1 MKEGR
6 NSSKNYF
13 SKEVI
18 KLNYMQY
25 PAQQQQY
32 GGSTRPVYQSNG
44 WNNRIRPVSSIEEVR
59 AASID
64 FDGSVFY
71 FSDLANKR
79 IYTKQI
85 NLDGTALLN
94 MYELKETPI
103 MEQPTVDTSNFI
115 TRSEFEEVM
124 NRMKN
129 YLNSF
134 SIGKTE
140 TAIESE
146 PAKQEPEKRSFD
158 F

>member
-1 MKEGR
+1 M
-6 NSSKNYF
+6 
-13 SKEVI
+13 
-18 KLNYMQY
+18 
-25 PAQQQQY
+25 
-32 GGSTRPVYQSNG
+32 TRPVYQTNG

-85 NLDGTALLN
+85 NLDGTALIN
-94 MYELKETPI
+94 MYELKEIPV
-103 MEQPTVDTSNFI
+103 MEQPIVDASNFV

-124 NRMKN
+124 NRFKN
-129 YLNSF
+129 YL
-134 SIGKTE
+134 ITPTIEKTE
-140 TAIESE
+140 TA
-146 PAKQEPEKRSFD
+146 PANVPMKQEPEQRSFE

>member
-1 MKEGR
+1 
-6 NSSKNYF
+6 
-13 SKEVI
+13 
-18 KLNYMQY
+18 MQY
-25 PAQQQQY
+25 PAQQQQQQY
-32 GGSTRPVYQSNG
+32 AGNTRPVYQPNG

-85 NLDGTALLN
+85 NLDGTAQLN

-103 MEQPTVDTSNFI
+103 MEQPIVDTSKFV
-115 TRSEFEEVM
+115 TRGEFDEAM
-124 NRMKN
+124 NRFKN

-134 SIGKTE
+134 SIEKTE
-140 TAIESE
+140 
-146 PAKQEPEKRSFD
+146 PAVENDPSATKPEKSERSFD

>member
-1 MKEGR
+1 
-6 NSSKNYF
+6 
-13 SKEVI
+13 
-18 KLNYMQY
+18 MQY

-32 GGSTRPVYQSNG
+32 GGMARPTYQPNG
-44 WNNRIRPVSSIEEVR
+44 QNNRIRPVSSIEEVR
-59 AASID
+59 AALID

-85 NLDGTALLN
+85 NMDGTALLN

-103 MEQPTVDTSNFI
+103 MEQPKVDTSNFI

-134 SIGKTE
+134 SIEKTD
-140 TAIESE
+140 TVA
-146 PAKQEPEKRSFD
+146 ANVTMNQEPEKRSFE

>member
-1 MKEGR
+1 MAR
-6 NSSKNYF
+6 
-13 SKEVI
+13 
-18 KLNYMQY
+18 
-25 PAQQQQY
+25 PA
-32 GGSTRPVYQSNG
+32 YQSNG

-103 MEQPTVDTSNFI
+103 MDKQPQVDTSNFI
-115 TRSEFEEVM
+115 TRSEFEDVI
-124 NRMKN
+124 NRLKN
-129 YLNSF
+129 YL
-134 SIGKTE
+134 ITPTIEKTE
-140 TAIESE
+140 PASESN
-146 PAKQEPEKRSFD
+146 AVKQ
-158 F
+158 

>member
-1 MKEGR
+1 
-6 NSSKNYF
+6 
-13 SKEVI
+13 
-18 KLNYMQY
+18 MQY

-32 GGSTRPVYQSNG
+32 GGTTRPVYQSNG

-85 NLDGTALLN
+85 NLDGTAQLN

-103 MEQPTVDTSNFI
+103 AAAAQPVDISNFI
-115 TRSEFEEVM
+115 TRNEFEEVI

-129 YLNSF
+129 YLNSL
-134 SIGKTE
+134 SIEKTE
-140 TAIESE
+140 APVANELVT
-146 PAKQEPEKRSFD
+146 PEPEKRSFD

>member
-1 MKEGR
+1 MKEKG
-6 NSSKNYF
+6 NSKIF
-13 SKEVI
+13 FEKEVI

-32 GGSTRPVYQSNG
+32 GGTTRPVYQSNG

-85 NLDGTALLN
+85 NLDGTAQLN

-103 MEQPTVDTSNFI
+103 AAAAQPVDISNFI
-115 TRSEFEEVM
+115 TRNEFEEVI

-129 YLNSF
+129 YLNSL
-134 SIGKTE
+134 SIEKTE
-140 TAIESE
+140 APVANEQVT
-146 PAKQEPEKRSFD
+146 PEPEKRSFD